1 MYVCKHVCLHACV
14 YACLRT
20 CLYACMCVC
29 MHVRMHVCLYAC
41 MHVCIFT
48 HAYLY
53 ACMHIYVCMSVCT
66 HSYYVRMSVYMCVYQ
81 YACMHAYMHVCMYI
95 LSRAR
100 SLSETNSRNLVEG
113 HGVHETFDIAQP
125 CPDNIERLH
134 TTERPA
140 VSRGLKSEKLVFVW
154 RNASA
159 SRVGEDLT
167 ENKILSAQVLRVHV
181 PSTHHA
187 KGV

>member
-1 MYVCKHVCLHACV
+1 MCVCV
-14 YACLRT
+14 YLC
-20 CLYACMCVC
+20 ACMCVC
-29 MHVRMHVCLYAC
+29 VYVYSVLHHVFATSVEKSKKVFDLYVCMYAC
-41 MHVCIFT
+41 MHVC
-48 HAYLY
+48 
-53 ACMHIYVCMSVCT
+53 MYVCMHACM
-66 HSYYVRMSVYMCVYQ
+66 YV
-81 YACMHAYMHVCMYI
+81 CMHAYMHVCMYI